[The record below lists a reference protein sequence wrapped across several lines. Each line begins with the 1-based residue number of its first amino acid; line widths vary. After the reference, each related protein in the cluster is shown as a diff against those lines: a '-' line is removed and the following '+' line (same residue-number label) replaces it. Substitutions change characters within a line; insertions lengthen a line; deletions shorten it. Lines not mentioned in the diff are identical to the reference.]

1 MARHWAKYARC
12 LILILTTM
20 KESTITVIS
29 ILQVVTENVK
39 SEKKASDRN

>member
-1 MARHWAKYARC
+1 
-12 LILILTTM
+12 M